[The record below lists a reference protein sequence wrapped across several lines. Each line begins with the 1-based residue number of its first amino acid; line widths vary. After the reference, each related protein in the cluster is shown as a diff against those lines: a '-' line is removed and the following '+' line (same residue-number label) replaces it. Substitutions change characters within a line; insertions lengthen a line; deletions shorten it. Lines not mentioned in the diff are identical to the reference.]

1 VIHRKKNDL
10 LYKDITCL
18 CQSLTRLWVLCLVVL
33 FLLGLGF
40 APSSVLDV
48 SSVLFSAFVHQAVVF
63 DGSLFRTWIGCSFF
77 LLFSFLYASFQALFQ
92 AFFFLVLLVQAHCRA
107 ASHCFCL
114 GLSLG
119 SSVLPSP
126 LHGGTV
132 HFVLHG
138 TCICTEC
145 FFSLVSHFLLLSSS
159 SELFCPFSH
168 FVWLLS
174 SHCAFPGVGDMHHSL

>member
-1 VIHRKKNDL
+1 MIHRKKNDL

-114 GLSLG
+114 GLSPRSFHSTQVLFVVVLFNLVLG
-119 SSVLPSP
+119 MAPLLVLTLSASFSVLFYGFY
-126 LHGGTV
+126 LA
-132 HFVLHG
+132 LLLAL
-138 TCICTEC
+138 
-145 FFSLVSHFLLLSSS
+145 FFS
-159 SELFCPFSH
+159 
-168 FVWLLS
+168 
-174 SHCAFPGVGDMHHSL
+174 